1 MAFAYG
7 LILQIYQKE
16 LLLQRFIFFLQP
28 ERLCMEYQVCVMTS
42 QPYILIYI
50 LVCVMREAPL
60 CTIMA
65 SSKIEQNVA
74 LAFFIC
80 CRKND

>member
-1 MAFAYG
+1 
-7 LILQIYQKE
+7 
-16 LLLQRFIFFLQP
+16 
-28 ERLCMEYQVCVMTS
+28 MEYQVCVMTS